1 MDKCPCEEC
10 ISFAICY
17 QKTAIHCQDL
27 YEFLCYVNGSGF
39 KGYKPESGDE
49 ITRLYKRYITSTQYR
64 SNRIRLT
71 RNSNY
76 KAFSIYGGDGE
87 YIPM

>member
-1 MDKCPCEEC
+1 MSKCPCEEC

-27 YEFLCYVNGSGF
+27 YEFLCYVGVAEF

-49 ITRLYKRYITSTQYR
+49 ITRLYKRYITSTQYG
-64 SNRIRLT
+64 SNKITFT
-71 RNSNY
+71 RNPNY
-76 KAFSIYGGDGE
+76 KAFRIYGTDNE
-87 YIPM
+87 